1 VNRYFTRPTT
11 PANLV
16 WSYSGVRALYDD
28 GAASAHAVTRDY
40 RLELDDDPGA
50 GLLSVFGGKITT
62 ARALAAEALD
72 LLGIEGRK
80 STATTAL
87 PGGDLTPFF
96 NEWLVEL
103 GAWIPRPMLR
113 RLAEAYG
120 TRLRDLLGGAR
131 KLDDLGRDFGAGL
144 YEAELRYLREREF
157 ARTGEDVLWRR
168 TKLGLSLSPRQR
180 SAVEAFFA

>member
-1 VNRYFTRPTT
+1 
-11 PANLV
+11 
-16 WSYSGVRALYDD
+16 
-28 GAASAHAVTRDY
+28 
-40 RLELDDDPGA
+40 
-50 GLLSVFGGKITT
+50 
-62 ARALAAEALD
+62 
-72 LLGIEGRK
+72 
-80 STATTAL
+80 
-87 PGGDLTPFF
+87 
-96 NEWLVEL
+96 
-103 GAWIPRPMLR
+103 MLR

-168 TKLGLSLSPRQR
+168 TKLGLSLSPKQR